1 MGRVKVTKKT
11 DAFKK
16 PRFISFEGGDG
27 AGKTTQIQL
36 LNKKLLSVGIKTY
49 VTREPGGSIGAEEIR
64 SLIVEGEPDRWDPY
78 TETLLHFAARR
89 DHLTKAITPALEKG
103 LWVLCDRFIDSTM
116 AYQGY
121 GHGVSKSIINSLCK
135 FVVGDMKPHITIILD
150 IPVKIGLER
159 ASIRMNDLSDE
170 RNKITQEDR
179 YEKMNTDY
187 HKRLRYGFL
196 EIAEKNPERCYVV
209 NANLSSEEVNY
220 EIERILLTKL
230 GVQFNG
236 V

>member
-1 MGRVKVTKKT
+1 MGRVKVTKET

-27 AGKTTQIQL
+27 SGKTTQIQL

-89 DHLTKAITPALEKG
+89 DHLIKAITPALEEG

-121 GHGVSKSIINSLCK
+121 GHGVSKSIINSLCQ
-135 FVVGDMKPHITIILD
+135 FVVGNMMPHITIILD
-150 IPVKIGLER
+150 IPVEIGLER
-159 ASIRMNDLSDE
+159 ASVRMSDLLDK
-170 RNKITQEDR
+170 RNNINQEDR

-196 EIAEKNPERCYVV
+196 KIAEKNPERCYVV

>member
-1 MGRVKVTKKT
+1 MGRIKVTKETGSSEK
-11 DAFKK
+11 A
-16 PRFISFEGGDG
+16 RFISFEGGDG

-49 VTREPGGSIGAEEIR
+49 LTREPGGSIGAEEIR
-64 SLIVEGEPDRWDPY
+64 GLIVEGEPDRWDSC

-89 DHLTKAITPALEKG
+89 DHLIKAITPALEKG

-121 GHGVSKSIINSLCK
+121 GHGVSESIINSLCQ
-135 FVVGDMKPHITIILD
+135 FVVGNVRPHITIILD
-150 IPVKIGLER
+150 IPVEIGLER
-159 ASIRMNDLSDE
+159 ASVRMNHLSDKG
-170 RNKITQEDR
+170 NKINQEDR

-187 HKRLRYGFL
+187 HKKLRCGFL
-196 EIAEKNPERCYVV
+196 EIAEKNPDRCYVV
-209 NANLSSEEVNY
+209 NGNLPSEEVSN

-230 GVQFNG
+230 GVEFNG
-236 V
+236 A

>member
-1 MGRVKVTKKT
+1 MTKET

-16 PRFISFEGGDG
+16 ARFISFEGGDG
-27 AGKTTQIQL
+27 AGKTTQIKL

-49 VTREPGGSIGAEEIR
+49 LTREPGGSIGAEEIR

-89 DHLTKAITPALEKG
+89 DHLIKAITPALEEG

-121 GHGVSKSIINSLCK
+121 GHGVSKSIINNLCK

-150 IPVKIGLER
+150 IPVEIGLER
-159 ASIRMNDLSDE
+159 TSVRMNNLSGK
-170 RNKITQEDR
+170 RKKINQEDR

-196 EIAEKNPERCYVV
+196 EIAKKNPERCYVV
-209 NANLSSEEVNY
+209 NANLSSEMVNY
-220 EIERILLTKL
+220 EIERILVTKL

-236 V
+236 F

>member
-1 MGRVKVTKKT
+1 
-11 DAFKK
+11 
-16 PRFISFEGGDG
+16 
-27 AGKTTQIQL
+27 
-36 LNKKLLSVGIKTY
+36 
-49 VTREPGGSIGAEEIR
+49 
-64 SLIVEGEPDRWDPY
+64 
-78 TETLLHFAARR
+78 
-89 DHLTKAITPALEKG
+89 
-103 LWVLCDRFIDSTM
+103 M

-150 IPVKIGLER
+150 IPVEIGLER
-159 ASIRMNDLSDE
+159 ASVRMNDLSDK

-196 EIAEKNPERCYVV
+196 EIAKKNPERCYVV